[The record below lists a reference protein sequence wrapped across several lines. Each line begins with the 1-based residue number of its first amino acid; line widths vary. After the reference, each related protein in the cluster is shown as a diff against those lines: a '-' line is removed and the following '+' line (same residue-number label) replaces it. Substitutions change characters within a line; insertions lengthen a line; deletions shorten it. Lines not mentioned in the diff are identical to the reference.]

1 MERSH
6 NARGR
11 ESSRASPLG
20 WCAALVC
27 GLALTAATGAAHA
40 ETPELADRAFE
51 LSARVRD
58 LGSEYRPLYQGVALE
73 GADEDDP
80 AASEPTHKPL
90 EHHGLGTHRV
100 APPANEA
107 PDDAPDDR

>member
-11 ESSRASPLG
+11 ECSRASALG
-20 WCAALVC
+20 WSAAFVC
-27 GLALTAATGAAHA
+27 GLALTAATGTARA

-73 GADEDDP
+73 GAEDDP

-100 APPANEA
+100 APPSNEA